1 MLDEFVSMALKL
13 SSLDSILEISN
24 IYCRWAIAM
33 KMLKKLIVMGI
44 TVWCLSMTA
53 NATTTPSGLKLT
65 LVQESPYGFEETLE
79 SLRNTIHAHNFRV
92 FPNRYLE
99 EGLTDELSVNTKQVS
114 VRFCN
119 FSDLHE
125 ALQIEPQVGV
135 LLPCTITVIEDAAG
149 KVTLVTGNVKAML
162 TLFDNPR
169 LTAAFKDLEG
179 KYQAIIDEV
188 TL

>member
-1 MLDEFVSMALKL
+1 
-13 SSLDSILEISN
+13 
-24 IYCRWAIAM
+24 M

-92 FPNRYLE
+92 FPDRYLE
-99 EGLTDELSVNTKQVS
+99 EGLTDELSLNTKQVS

-135 LLPCTITVIEDAAG
+135 LLPCTITVIEDATG
-149 KVTLVTGNVKAML
+149 KVTLVTGNVQAML
-162 TLFDNPR
+162 TLFDNQR
-169 LTAAFKDLEG
+169 LTAAFKALEG
-179 KYQAIIDEV
+179 K
-188 TL
+188 

>member
-13 SSLDSILEISN
+13 SSLDSILEKSN

-79 SLRNTIHAHNFRV
+79 SLRNTIHAHNFRI
-92 FPNRYLE
+92 FPDRYLE
-99 EGLTDELSVNTKQVS
+99 EGLTDE
-114 VRFCN
+114 
-119 FSDLHE
+119 
-125 ALQIEPQVGV
+125 
-135 LLPCTITVIEDAAG
+135 
-149 KVTLVTGNVKAML
+149 
-162 TLFDNPR
+162 
-169 LTAAFKDLEG
+169 
-179 KYQAIIDEV
+179 
-188 TL
+188 